1 MRRSICAIALAAAV
15 ASVCCHGSKNP
26 ALLGKWISVARAKD
40 GTATVTEFRP
50 DGTFTSAFQ
59 ATLECSY
66 RVNGDLMILSVNNP
80 TTGRKSEDSAQA
92 RVIGDT
98 LYLKSPLRDTEEPM
112 QRLSSRQPADP
123 AIVGSWGSGINGP
136 HPAVADF
143 TRDGKMTF
151 RQTLRTVSG
160 TYSTSRDAL
169 TLTFEDAPPQTGK
182 FQLENRLL
190 VLTPQKGEQQ
200 RLTRIE

>member
-1 MRRSICAIALAAAV
+1 MRRSVCAIALAAALV
-15 ASVCCHGSKNP
+15 SVCCHGSKNH

-40 GTATVTEFRP
+40 ATATVTEFRP
-50 DGTFTSAFQ
+50 NGTFSSAFQ
-59 ATLECSY
+59 TTLECSY
-66 RVNGDLMILSVNNP
+66 RLNGDLMILSVNNP
-80 TTGRKSEDSAQA
+80 QTGRKSEDSAQV

-112 QRLSSRQPADP
+112 QRLSSHQLAGS

-136 HPAVADF
+136 RPAVADF
-143 TRDGKMTF
+143 TGDGKMTF

-160 TYSTSRDAL
+160 TYSASGDTLS
-169 TLTFEDAPPQTGK
+169 LTFEGTPRQTGK
-182 FQLENRLL
+182 FRFENGAL
-190 VLTPQKGEQQ
+190 VLTPEKGEEQ